1 MTVETK
7 CRMMRYALIANSLYR
22 CLAYGVWL
30 LVAGGVLFLCKASS
44 DTPALAAKGMAFVR
58 LSHVCGFLV
67 LVAVQLVG
75 LRFMRDPRR
84 ALYIKEM
91 AEALLLLALSLLPQ
105 LPARET
111 AFLLMLFGSTLLS
124 LLNLRAFC
132 TLLRPA
138 E

>member
-1 MTVETK
+1 MTGETK
-7 CRMMRYALIANSLYR
+7 CRMMRYVLIANSLYR

-75 LRFMRDPRR
+75 LCFMRDPRR
-84 ALYIKEM
+84 ALCIKEM

-105 LPARET
+105 LPARGT

>member
-7 CRMMRYALIANSLYR
+7 CRMMRYVLIVNSLYR

-75 LRFMRDPRR
+75 LCFMRDPRR
-84 ALYIKEM
+84 ALCIKEM